1 MTEPFQGSQTPSPK
15 ELSGQKWSL
24 GLAALSGLLISC
36 LVLVADVFVGGGTE
50 LSNSLN
56 GGPAEIAFLVARMI
70 WPSIF
75 LVLIAMIRNREE
87 KGRLP
92 SA

>member
-15 ELSGQKWSL
+15 ESSGQKWNL
-24 GLAALSGLLISC
+24 GLVALAGLLI
-36 LVLVADVFVGGGTE
+36 FVSRFGTE

-56 GGPAEIAFLVARMI
+56 GGAAEIAFLVARMI

-75 LVLIAMIRNREE
+75 LVLIAMIRNRKE
-87 KGRLP
+87 KEPLP
-92 SA
+92 PA